1 MDFIDLEYQLLKIE
15 YWFKVTLP
23 DFIERWFG

>member
-1 MDFIDLEYQLLKIE
+1 MDFIDLEYRLLKIE

-23 DFIERWFG
+23 DFIEQWFG